1 MSEQNPF
8 EELDD
13 LPLANTKEQAAL
25 DKIQREVEGSYS
37 VSRDLFQAVSTLT
50 DKLFTVFAGFID
62 FFENEE
68 ERFIESN
75 NFKKTDKDDSKTE

>member
-13 LPLANTKEQAAL
+13 LPLDKAKEQEAL
-25 DKIQREVEGSYS
+25 DRIQRDVEGSYS
-37 VSRDLFQAVSTLT
+37 VSRDLFQAVSTLS
-50 DKLFTVFAGFID
+50 DKLFTVFAGFIS
-62 FFENEE
+62 FFEGQE

-75 NFKKTDKDDSKTE
+75 NLDKEDDVDSHE

>member
-13 LPLANTKEQAAL
+13 LPLDSAKEQAAL
-25 DKIQREVEGSYS
+25 DRIQRDVEGSYS
-37 VSRDLFQAVSTLT
+37 VSRDLFQAVSTLS
-50 DKLFTVFAGFID
+50 DKLFTVFAGFIS
-62 FFENEE
+62 FFEGEE

-75 NFKKTDKDDSKTE
+75 NLDKKDDVDPEK